1 MRVQSW
7 KCGADGTPIGT
18 ACGDPVFLAAL
29 SKTITEAFR
38 SESFNPMAGTAP
50 ARSHPGSNSRSPEG
64 FVEYRLSRHRC
75 CGPRIHHYPCRL
87 LTLLEQETREGEAA
101 AKRKAHTAIIRRPK
115 NQKEGVAPSF
125 WLVQLC
131 QCYFFFSAAFF
142 LGAGAF
148 SCRRVMASV
157 ALNG

>member
-115 NQKEGVAPSF
+115 NQKEGVARPPFGWFNFVSVTSSSLLLSF
-125 WLVQLC
+125 WEPEP
-131 QCYFFFSAAFF
+131 SP
-142 LGAGAF
+142 AGV
-148 SCRRVMASV
+148 SWRR
-157 ALNG
+157 LR